1 MRGKVAAVGIRDAG
15 RDGGVRALLCAG
27 CDLRA
32 EVAAVD
38 EQGERRADLRALRLR
53 KGAQRRIVH
62 GKAEA
67 VGRKP
72 AHGAQLRRV
81 VRAQIVQS
89 GIRDRPDERI
99 VARKK
104 GGACSIGVRIERKAH
119 RLGRDVVRVPVGG
132 VFHIGQPLVRPCGD
146 RVRPA
151 DGKARAVRSPAHRI
165 CRTGG
170 HRRIRRLGA
179 KLQEGR
185 HGLRE
190 HNGER
195 ASVGRRRDVQAAGT
209 IPVDTGKEIRRRRIL
224 KCARPV
230 PRIDKVRRRERR
242 AVRPREAVTQ
252 RKHILYAPVGQRLR
266 HGQLRTQLGRQ
277 LPAAVTAGAIAG
289 QAGKEVDHIC
299 CADTIFRARRVE
311 RRRLCAEAERQ
322 RLPGIRGAHGTRRGA
337 RAAAE
342 QQRCEQDAQK
352 CTLHAGHL
360 PFCFDLRCSFRV
372 GVSYHT
378 RRKNATVSC
387 THSPLFYKNGALQ
400 DRSAPQFAVFR
411 RNSGISVKMPMSR
424 PGTPE
429 PSGRR
434 GSAP

>member
-1 MRGKVAAVGIRDAG
+1 MAGCVGRQVCQLREAGADALRVDREAAGRLCRLPQQRDGLLAVGGIVGAVVPCPIAVSSIVRGKIAAIGIRNAG
-15 RDGGVRALLCAG
+15 RDGGVRALLRAG
-27 CDLRA
+27 CNLRA

-72 AHGAQLRRV
+72 AHGTQLRCV
-81 VRAQIVQS
+81 VRAQIVQR

-104 GGACSIGVRIERKAH
+104 GGACSVGVRLERKAH

-132 VFHIGQPLVRPCGD
+132 VFHIGQALVRPCGD

-165 CRTGG
+165 CRAGG
-170 HRRIRRLGA
+170 HGRIRRLGT

-190 HNGER
+190 HNGKR
-195 ASVGRRRDVQAAGT
+195 ASIGRGRDVQVAGT
-209 IPVDTGKEIRRRRIL
+209 IPVDAGKEIRRRRIL

-242 AVRPREAVTQ
+242 AV
-252 RKHILYAPVGQRLR
+252 
-266 HGQLRTQLGRQ
+266 
-277 LPAAVTAGAIAG
+277 
-289 QAGKEVDHIC
+289 
-299 CADTIFRARRVE
+299 
-311 RRRLCAEAERQ
+311 
-322 RLPGIRGAHGTRRGA
+322 
-337 RAAAE
+337 
-342 QQRCEQDAQK
+342 
-352 CTLHAGHL
+352 
-360 PFCFDLRCSFRV
+360 
-372 GVSYHT
+372 
-378 RRKNATVSC
+378 
-387 THSPLFYKNGALQ
+387 
-400 DRSAPQFAVFR
+400 
-411 RNSGISVKMPMSR
+411 
-424 PGTPE
+424 
-429 PSGRR
+429 
-434 GSAP
+434 